1 MDPLPLQNALLATAA
16 GFVAKAAYDHMVAT
30 PALSSSTSSSRGG
43 RGRSS
48 KMAPTNRSDL
58 AIAPLKSS
66 NVPRRVPRNLASK
79 ITWDIVK
86 VRGVTSTTIGA
97 ITEQNFSFSLSSH
110 PQASNWASL
119 FDQWTIVQVSIS
131 WYSQE
136 PPSSTGSIVE
146 LHTALDFDNTA
157 SLGGLTQIDD
167 YSSAQVD
174 NLVYNKVVTRS
185 IKPCVKLSANATGN
199 VVPSREW
206 CDASTPGANFYGIR
220 SIYAAASSAFSNVTT
235 ETTIWFAFRN
245 SI

>member
-16 GFVAKAAYDHMVAT
+16 GMMGKAVYDHMTAT
-30 PALSSSTSSSRGG
+30 PAVASSRSSRGS

-48 KMAPTNRSDL
+48 KMSPMNRADL
-58 AIAPLKSS
+58 AITPLKSG
-66 NVPRRVPRNLASK
+66 NVPSSVPRSINSK
-79 ITWDIVK
+79 LTWDVVK
-86 VRGVTSTTIGA
+86 IRGVTSTTIGA
-97 ITEQNFSFSLSSH
+97 ITEQNFSFSLASH

-119 FDQWTIVQVSIS
+119 FDQWTIPQASIS

-146 LHTALDFDNTA
+146 LHTAIDFDNTA
-157 SLGGLTQIDD
+157 SLGGITQIDD

-185 IKPCVKLSANATGN
+185 VRPCCKLSANSTGS
-199 VVPSREW
+199 VAPAREW
-206 CDASTPGANFYGIR
+206 VDSNNTSVNFYGLR
-220 SIYAAASSAFSNVTT
+220 SIYASASSAFSNVTT

-245 SI
+245 AI